1 MGGGRGGCLLLL
13 TQVEPSLPTKFLTSE
28 NFVFSMKSEQKIN
41 FPTQADA
48 EPGAACNDCCLES
61 FLVQTPKTAFCKTCI
76 CYVCH
81 SLNHR
86 YGKTDNAI
94 VWFNVSILSLSLFD
108 LSSTEILMDSARDAL
123 ISKNASLPEL
133 FPLVGRNWTVL
144 PQSWTAFGVWPL
156 VV

>member
-13 TQVEPSLPTKFLTSE
+13 TQVEPTLPTKFLT

-108 LSSTEILMDSARDAL
+108 LSSTEMLMDSARDAL
-123 ISKNASLPEL
+123 ISKNVSLPE
-133 FPLVGRNWTVL
+133 LVGRNWTVL
-144 PQSWTAFGVWPL
+144 PQSWTAFGAWPP